1 MNLMLANTKSYNF
14 YEKHG
19 FKTSY
24 TEDNEGN
31 INPNF
36 PVRWYFA
43 YDLKSE
49 LPKKEISFKH

>member
-1 MNLMLANTKSYNF
+1 MLANTKSYNF